1 MRDVTADLKS
11 LRLYGMAAA
20 WRDLVEQGSQTSL
33 ESAGWLIEHLLQAE
47 TSDRAMRS
55 VNYQMGAA
63 KFPVHRDLAGFD
75 FEVSPVDRK
84 LVGTLATAAFTWL
97 AGLRLARTFLRW
109 FAREISS
116 ASSLLLRPSRLTLIR
131 GNPRC

>member
-1 MRDVTADLKS
+1 MRDVAAELKT

-20 WRDLVEQGSQTSL
+20 WCDLVEQGSQTSL
-33 ESAGWLIEHLLQAE
+33 DSAGWLIEHLLQAE

-75 FEVSPVDRK
+75 LESSRVDRA
-84 LVGTLATAAFTWL
+84 LIEQL
-97 AGLRLARTFLRW
+97 AGTEFTELAHNAVFIGGPDHAT
-109 FAREISS
+109 
-116 ASSLLLRPSRLTLIR
+116 
-131 GNPRC
+131 